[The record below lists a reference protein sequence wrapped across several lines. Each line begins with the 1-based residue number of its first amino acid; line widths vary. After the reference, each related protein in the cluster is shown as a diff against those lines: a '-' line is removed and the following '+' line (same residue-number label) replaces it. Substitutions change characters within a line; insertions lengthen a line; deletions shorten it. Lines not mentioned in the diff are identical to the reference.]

1 MSLRTALIA
10 SSVLSLAAAS
20 GQARAATPDPAFAKE
35 SGECAAIMLK
45 LWEVT
50 ENASEKQNYY
60 DLGGIMIQAAV
71 AAGAGKDQMMGYQQN
86 VDDGIRSGGVDYLGK
101 KIDSCKLFL
110 ESNQS
115 KLASYAAGG

>member
-1 MSLRTALIA
+1 MSLRTVLIA
-10 SSVLSLAAAS
+10 SSVFALAAAS
-20 GQARAATPDPAFAKE
+20 GPADAATPDTAFARE

-50 ENASEKQNYY
+50 ENAAEKQSCY

-71 AAGAGKDQMMGYQQN
+71 AAGAGKDQMMGYQQS

-101 KIDSCKLFL
+101 KIESCKLFL
-110 ESNQS
+110 KDNQS
-115 KLASYAAGG
+115 KLALYASGS

>member
-1 MSLRTALIA
+1 MSIRTVLIV
-10 SSVLSLAAAS
+10 SSVLSLAAVSAPAHAAS
-20 GQARAATPDPAFAKE
+20 PDDAFAKE

-50 ENASEKQNYY
+50 EEAAEKQSYY